1 MTPNRLELL
10 VRLLGSQ
17 KKKTFKDF
25 NTIIKIHL
33 NTFPFKTE
41 KAITHFERK

>member
-1 MTPNRLELL
+1 M
-10 VRLLGSQ
+10 LGYWVL

-41 KAITHFERK
+41 KAIIHFERK